1 MQPEG
6 EAGFFERGLKM
17 VIVVRDD
24 LGMGRGKIAAQCCH
38 ACLGAYQRQSNKAIL
53 EEWESRGGKKVVLRA
68 LSEEQLVGIC
78 ETAQALGLPSYLVID
93 AGHTQIAPGSITAVG
108 IGPAYEELFEP
119 VTGHLRLLN

>member
-1 MQPEG
+1 MLPE
-6 EAGFFERGLKM
+6 EDPDVPERSLKM

-38 ACLGAYQRQSNKAIL
+38 ACLGAFKLQTNQAIRD
-53 EEWESRGGKKVVLRA
+53 EWDDAGGKKVVLRA
-68 LSEEQLVGIC
+68 QNEAELISLRELA
-78 ETAQALGLPSYLVID
+78 ETLGLPAYLVAD
-93 AGHTQIAPGSITAVG
+93 AGYTQIAPGSITALG